1 MPEIGRG
8 NSNSSLSP
16 PPLSP
21 GQAAGWE
28 TRARRRNASCWNGWS
43 QGTFLSCMA
52 ECSIICAFVFILGK
66 GDYSPKT
73 WMLDREWQA
82 DGPIQK
88 GSSLFLARETLCP
101 LRMWGAG
108 KCPGQVFSHLLV
120 PGPLHCLSSSLLSS
134 WGEGWRALLKLGG
147 QGTQQLGS
155 VLLGH
160 WLPIKMFRPKHK
172 VLQKPAFTKL
182 ITSILTIHYLKAA
195 FQAQFPIHIQA
206 FYFLLEMIKKYYFH

>member
-1 MPEIGRG
+1 M
-8 NSNSSLSP
+8 LHY
-16 PPLSP
+16 L
-21 GQAAGWE
+21 
-28 TRARRRNASCWNGWS
+28 CV
-43 QGTFLSCMA
+43 
-52 ECSIICAFVFILGK
+52 VFILGK

-73 WMLDREWQA
+73 RVLDREWQA

-160 WLPIKMFRPKHK
+160 WLPTKMFRPKHK
-172 VLQKPAFTKL
+172 VLQKPAFTKS

-206 FYFLLEMIKKYYFH
+206 FFLFSPRNDKEVLLSLTPLLSYTFLLKLKYYYKWYF